1 VARDLTGLLEMMQQL
16 VNGMNESKRPFL
28 IDVLV
33 TRNAEIVGQVSSCD
47 RMSEV
52 GSLRRIRG
60 KITIL
65 DVKLTTTEQHDGSSK
80 AYIRKMEIIGSSS
93 SLDSWKACVLL
104 SLELSMP
111 LITSIS

>member
-1 VARDLTGLLEMMQQL
+1 MMQQL

-28 IDVLV
+28 LDVLV

-60 KITIL
+60 KITTL

-80 AYIRKMEIIGSSS
+80 ATHSQNGNHRLILFFGFMESVCTAFS
-93 SLDSWKACVLL
+93 
-104 SLELSMP
+104 
-111 LITSIS
+111 

>member
-1 VARDLTGLLEMMQQL
+1 MQQL

-28 IDVLV
+28 LIDVLV
-33 TRNAEIVGQVSSCD
+33 TRNAEIIGQVSNCD

-60 KITIL
+60 RTITL

-80 AYIRKMEIIGSSS
+80 ATDSQNGNHRLILFFGFMESVCT
-93 SLDSWKACVLL
+93 AFF
-104 SLELSMP
+104 
-111 LITSIS
+111 